1 MKHRQ
6 CSTTKSLR
14 GLLMKQLIVWS
25 FWRRHHFSRAVLSSV
40 AICILG
46 LLLLFIPSS
55 LAAETSTDFL
65 VRDSDIVRGNP
76 NAPVTILEYSDFTCG
91 YCEKFFHETFP
102 RLLSEYI
109 DTGKVRFVY
118 RDFPRAPGGPG
129 LHASQAARCA
139 GDQDAYWPMH
149 DRLFNSGQRFSVDE
163 LQGYA
168 KELGIDGPKFAQ
180 CLSGDS
186 YVKSIYQDR
195 IEGGTLGIR
204 GTPGFVI
211 FLTALPKDGEM
222 VMIPGAFPYETFQ
235 EEIEK
240 VLKSAPSQP
249 DQASS

>member
-1 MKHRQ
+1 MSQFGMNGSNKPVIGYL
-6 CSTTKSLR
+6 TVFL
-14 GLLMKQLIVWS
+14 
-25 FWRRHHFSRAVLSSV
+25 
-40 AICILG
+40 LG
-46 LLLLFIPSS
+46 LV
-55 LAAETSTDFL
+55 LAGINTSAAAQPSTDFL

-76 NAPVTILEYSDFTCG
+76 NAPVTVLEYSDFTCG

-149 DRLFNSGQRFSVDE
+149 DRLFNSGQQFSVDQ

-168 KELGIDGPKFAQ
+168 KELGLDVPKFAQ
-180 CLSGDS
+180 CIDGES

-195 IEGGTLGIR
+195 IEGGTLGVR

-211 FLTALPKDGEM
+211 FLTSLPKDGEI
-222 VMIPGAFPYETFQ
+222 VMIPGAFPYDVFQ

-240 VLKSAPSQP
+240 VLKSMSSKDAQQPSNKPHSPSVQGM
-249 DQASS
+249 